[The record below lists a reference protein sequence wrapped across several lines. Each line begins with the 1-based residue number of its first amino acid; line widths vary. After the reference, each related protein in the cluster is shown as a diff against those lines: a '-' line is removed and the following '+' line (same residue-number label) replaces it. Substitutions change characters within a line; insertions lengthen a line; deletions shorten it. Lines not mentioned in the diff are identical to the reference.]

1 MKLSQKKKN
10 NKNDKTI
17 NDSEDTSFR
26 LEEYSEK
33 QNNKLGTT
41 SCNDCI

>member
-1 MKLSQKKKN
+1 MKLSQKKNIKDDKN
-10 NKNDKTI
+10 I
-17 NDSEDTSFR
+17 NESEDTSFR

-41 SCNDCI
+41 SCNDCL

>member
-10 NKNDKTI
+10 NKNDKNI

-41 SCNDCI
+41 SCNDCL